1 MFKSRAEV
9 AERVV
14 EIVAEQVNMKPAEI
28 SEASNFEEDLRADSL
43 TLAELIM
50 KIEEVFEL
58 GDITEEEA
66 DKIKTVGHVVDYVSA
81 KLGVS

>member
-1 MFKSRAEV
+1 MYNSRSEV
-9 AERVV
+9 VERVV

-58 GDITEEEA
+58 PDIKEEDA
-66 DKIKTVGHVVDYVSA
+66 DKIKTVGHVIDYICEIKGIS
-81 KLGVS
+81 